1 MARNDSYNALLSKV
15 TKEYIYSLDK
25 ANLPSKEDIE
35 VELLALS
42 NKAINEY
49 NLGPEAEDADEYTPF
64 KERYPNRKFGSD
76 RIPSLRVL
84 SPLQIADLMI
94 ALDNVCRISTS
105 KENRDPDYDV
115 ISIYN
120 VDGYNEGTYTSDED
134 SLRRLARAYNYTM
147 TISQFSEIMTALR
160 DRAPWRVRCFDKD
173 LVAVNNGIFNYATK
187 QLMPFDKEY
196 VFITKSHV
204 DYVENAP
211 NPIITMPDGEKWDVE
226 SWMHSLSDDPEIVT
240 LLWQIIGAII
250 RPNVP
255 WNKSAWL
262 YSENGNNGKGTLC
275 TLMRNI
281 CGAGAYASIPL
292 SDFSKDFMLEPL
304 TRASA
309 IIVDEN
315 DVGTYIDR
323 AANLKAIIT
332 NDVFSINRKFK
343 APIAYQFYGFMVQ
356 CMNEFPK
363 VKDRSDSFYRRQLF
377 IPMDKRFEGIER
389 RYIKDTYLY
398 RDDVLQYVLYHVL
411 HDTDYYELTIPQAC
425 LDVLNEYKEFNDP
438 IRQFYKELEEKSQW
452 TLLPYT
458 YIYDLYTCW
467 FRTNQPSGTIISKLP
482 FMREIKKLTEQ
493 SDIFFIDPQDPQ
505 IRAKN
510 RMDCPEPLIFEYGVQ
525 KWFNSSYHGNDPNQI
540 ANPNL
545 SDKRFRGIQK
555 HTKSLPAE
563 NVIITDEESNN
574 NV

>member
-1 MARNDSYNALLSKV
+1 
-15 TKEYIYSLDK
+15 
-25 ANLPSKEDIE
+25 
-35 VELLALS
+35 
-42 NKAINEY
+42 
-49 NLGPEAEDADEYTPF
+49 
-64 KERYPNRKFGSD
+64 
-76 RIPSLRVL
+76 
-84 SPLQIADLMI
+84 
-94 ALDNVCRISTS
+94 
-105 KENRDPDYDV
+105 
-115 ISIYN
+115 
-120 VDGYNEGTYTSDED
+120 
-134 SLRRLARAYNYTM
+134 
-147 TISQFSEIMTALR
+147 
-160 DRAPWRVRCFDKD
+160 
-173 LVAVNNGIFNYATK
+173 
-187 QLMPFDKEY
+187 
-196 VFITKSHV
+196 
-204 DYVENAP
+204 
-211 NPIITMPDGEKWDVE
+211 
-226 SWMHSLSDDPEIVT
+226 
-240 LLWQIIGAII
+240 
-250 RPNVP
+250 
-255 WNKSAWL
+255 
-262 YSENGNNGKGTLC
+262 
-275 TLMRNI
+275 
-281 CGAGAYASIPL
+281 
-292 SDFSKDFMLEPL
+292 
-304 TRASA
+304 
-309 IIVDEN
+309 
-315 DVGTYIDR
+315 
-323 AANLKAIIT
+323 
-332 NDVFSINRKFK
+332 
-343 APIAYQFYGFMVQ
+343 MVQ

-563 NVIITDEESNN
+563 NVIITNEESNN